1 MPKRGKCQA
10 CGIRDADRLKAD
22 GRKAMTDGMGEYC
35 MLSGSGS
42 PVFMCVYKADAD
54 EGETEEQI
62 RILADKRMYMDKDD
76 HKKGRI

>member
-1 MPKRGKCQA
+1 
-10 CGIRDADRLKAD
+10 
-22 GRKAMTDGMGEYC
+22 MTDGMGEYC
-35 MLSGSGS
+35 MLSGFGS
-42 PVFMCVYKADAD
+42 PVFMRVYKADAD

>member
-1 MPKRGKCQA
+1 
-10 CGIRDADRLKAD
+10 
-22 GRKAMTDGMGEYC
+22 MTDGLGEYY

-42 PVFMCVYKADAD
+42 PVFMRVYKADAV

-62 RILADKRMYMDKDD
+62 RSLADKRMYMDKDN